1 MDDHDDQFE
10 VNNRHPW
17 LPYLAMDGAS
27 MATDS
32 ACAEVVVPA
41 MEMSVSRMVAELG
54 HATNG
59 EMEVEQGGAR
69 VGIAR
74 VLTKICC
81 LVHHSALVPALLKTR
96 CMHDM

>member
-1 MDDHDDQFE
+1 MINSRSTTVIHSS
-10 VNNRHPW
+10 
-17 LPYLAMDGAS
+17 YLAMDGPSIA
-27 MATDS
+27 ADS
-32 ACAEVVVPA
+32 AYAEVVVKA
-41 MEMSVSRMVAELG
+41 MEMSLYRIVAELG

-69 VGIAR
+69 VGITR

-81 LVHHSALVPALLKTR
+81 LVHHSGLVPALLKTR